1 MSCMLCSAH
10 PPHTPGLKHE
20 GPSEKFCTT
29 QLIPRSVSDLAAAG
43 FEGSSVELKSLIFLL
58 TSVNVTF
65 PC

>member
-1 MSCMLCSAH
+1 MYTLHSAN
-10 PPHTPGLKHE
+10 PPHIPGLE
-20 GPSEKFCTT
+20 QEALSEKFCTT
-29 QLIPRSVSDLAAAG
+29 QLIPRLIPDLAAAG